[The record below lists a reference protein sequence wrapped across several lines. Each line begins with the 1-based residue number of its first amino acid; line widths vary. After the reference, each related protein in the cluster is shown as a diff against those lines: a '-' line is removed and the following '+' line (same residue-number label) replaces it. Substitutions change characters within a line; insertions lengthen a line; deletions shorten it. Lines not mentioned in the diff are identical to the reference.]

1 MPDNK
6 CCPTD
11 KGPATCPYEPQGE
24 EMYLTGPYN
33 SKKGIVIIGDIFGM
47 HHNSLRYA
55 DTLGKAGFLV
65 AMPNFFLT
73 QVWSADNWPPDFA
86 SEEWQK
92 FWKYCTDFD
101 RHLPLARKAVAL
113 LRQMGCTKIASIGM
127 CWGSRL
133 AFDLAGEKL
142 IEAAATAHPSILA
155 PEAVK
160 SANTPVCI
168 MHSKDE
174 PAFEEVEAVVKASP
188 FKSNVYVR
196 YNALPHGFF
205 GCRFDYDKCT
215 DEERKEINDA
225 TEKSL
230 GFFNEVL
237 K

>member
-1 MPDNK
+1 MSDNK

-11 KGPATCPYEPQGE
+11 KGPATCPYEPQ

-33 SKKGIVIIGDIFGM
+33 SKKGIVIIGDIFM

-160 SANTPVCI
+160 SANTPLCI

-174 PAFEEVEAVVKASP
+174 PAFEEVEAQ
-188 FKSNVYVR
+188 R
-196 YNALPHGFF
+196 LRALQRTSHGFF